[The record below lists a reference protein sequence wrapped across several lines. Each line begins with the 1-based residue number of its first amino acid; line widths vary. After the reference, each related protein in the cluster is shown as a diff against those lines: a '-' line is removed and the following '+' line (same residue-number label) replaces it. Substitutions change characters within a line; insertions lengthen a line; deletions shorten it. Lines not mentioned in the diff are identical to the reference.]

1 MAGLPHGPGFKTI
14 TTHPLPPFSYDP
26 EAPAD
31 EAQFRI
37 ESVLPTFAPYEA
49 AKASAAST
57 PKPHFARTAAKAK
70 V

>member
-14 TTHPLPPFSYDP
+14 TTLPLTPFSSDP

-37 ESVLPTFAPYEA
+37 ESVLATFATYEA
-49 AKASAAST
+49 AAAST
-57 PKPHFARTAAKAK
+57 PKQHFARTAAKAK